1 MKFSYVLAGV
11 VLLLLG
17 WWLQTPVQTQLFFI
31 PIQIPNPLAILGL
44 PFMLVG
50 GVTVLYG
57 LSVKEAKR

>member
-1 MKFSYVLAGV
+1 MKFSYVLAGA

-17 WWLQTPVQTQLFFI
+17 WWLQTPIQTSFFFI
-31 PIQIPNPLAILGL
+31 PVQIPNPLSLLGL
-44 PFMLVG
+44 PLMLVG